1 MIKLFSLKQ
10 QKKEEESAGGTKG
23 TSKKASAAQLR
34 IQKDI
39 NELNL
44 PKTCE
49 IDFSDQDDLLH
60 FRLLICPD
68 EGFYKGGKFVFSFKV
83 GQGYPHD
90 PPKVKCETM
99 VYHPNIDLEGNVCL
113 NILRE
118 DWKPVL
124 TINSIIY
131 GLQYLFLVSTMG
143 GTRQRVGGNQRGP
156 GTPPGGLGACSK
168 GLWWPWDISW
178 WNLVALGHLLRAFG
192 GLGTPP
198 QGTWWPWDTLRWH
211 PVVLGHVLG
220 PFGGLGTSPGCVW
233 WP

>member
-23 TSKKASAAQLR
+23 SSKKASAAQLR

-49 IDFSDQDDLLH
+49 IEFSDHDDLLN
-60 FRLLICPD
+60 FKLVICPD

-113 NILRE
+113 NILRYAT
-118 DWKPVL
+118 DP
-124 TINSIIY
+124 
-131 GLQYLFLVSTMG
+131 GLVSTVMG
-143 GTRQRVGGNQRGP
+143 ASGSSV
-156 GTPPGGLGACSK
+156 
-168 GLWWPWDISW
+168 
-178 WNLVALGHLLRAFG
+178 
-192 GLGTPP
+192 
-198 QGTWWPWDTLRWH
+198 
-211 PVVLGHVLG
+211 
-220 PFGGLGTSPGCVW
+220 
-233 WP
+233 

>member
-131 GLQYLFLVSTMG
+131 GLQYLFLVSTAG
-143 GTRQRVGGNQRGP
+143 VHLLAGWGP
-156 GTPPGGLGACSK
+156 
-168 GLWWPWDISW
+168 
-178 WNLVALGHLLRAFG
+178 LVALGHVWGALG
-192 GLGTPP
+192 GLQTPRG
-198 QGTWWPWDTLRWH
+198 GTWWPWDM
-211 PVVLGHVLG
+211 
-220 PFGGLGTSPGCVW
+220 F
-233 WP
+233 

>member
-1 MIKLFSLKQ
+1 M
-10 QKKEEESAGGTKG
+10 A
-23 TSKKASAAQLR
+23 
-34 IQKDI
+34 DI

-131 GLQYLFLVSTMG
+131 GLQYLFL
-143 GTRQRVGGNQRGP
+143 GP
-156 GTPPGGLGACSK
+156 LVMLGEPKMARS
-168 GLWWPWDISW
+168 
-178 WNLVALGHLLRAFG
+178 
-192 GLGTPP
+192 GLGTSPG
-198 QGTWWPWDTLRWH
+198 GTWWPWDTLRWH
-211 PVVLGHVLG
+211 LVALGLVLGAL
-220 PFGGLGTSPGCVW
+220 GGLGTPLGGTRWPWDISW
-233 WP
+233 WPWDMS